1 MERMW
6 KAAGLA
12 ASIGNRLLY
21 LAAEVLILS
30 MLLYGGYSLWEN
42 FRIEQNAF
50 VSEKLLRYKPGTESG
65 TAGFAEL
72 QALNPD
78 VKAWLTIE
86 GTHMDYPVLQGETDL
101 DYINRDVYGEFSLSG
116 SIFLSCLNSPDFSDG
131 YSLIYGHHMENGAMF
146 GDVTR
151 FTEAVYF
158 QEHPEGELRMAHETW
173 ELELFACLET
183 DAYDRRV
190 YDCGRETDREA
201 LLSYIREHAVQ
212 YRETGVTAAD
222 RILAL
227 STCADETE
235 TNGRVLVFGRL
246 KSQY

>member
-30 MLLYGGYSLWEN
+30 MLLYGGYSIWEN

-78 VKAWLTIE
+78 VKRC
-86 GTHMDYPVLQGETDL
+86 V
-101 DYINRDVYGEFSLSG
+101 
-116 SIFLSCLNSPDFSDG
+116 
-131 YSLIYGHHMENGAMF
+131 
-146 GDVTR
+146 
-151 FTEAVYF
+151 
-158 QEHPEGELRMAHETW
+158 
-173 ELELFACLET
+173 
-183 DAYDRRV
+183 
-190 YDCGRETDREA
+190 
-201 LLSYIREHAVQ
+201 
-212 YRETGVTAAD
+212 
-222 RILAL
+222 
-227 STCADETE
+227 
-235 TNGRVLVFGRL
+235 
-246 KSQY
+246 